1 MPDQSHITTQG
12 STGGLVIPPA
22 VQEKHPELIDLIL
35 KSESM
40 NDGERQYWVD
50 ILPVMTPD
58 QVEQLRNIL
67 QNERDQLAAIDA
79 KYAQEIAAVA
89 PQATLKEMAKER
101 SEHIAQR
108 GAKEQVVRSEESAA
122 AEDILKKME

>member
-1 MPDQSHITTQG
+1 MADQPQPGRQSSASG
-12 STGGLVIPPA
+12 VIVPPA
-22 VQEKHPELIDLIL
+22 VREKYPALIDLIL

-58 QVEQLRNIL
+58 QVEQLRTIL

-89 PQATLKEMAKER
+89 PEAALKEMAKER
-101 SEHIAQR
+101 SEQIAER
-108 GAKEQVVRSEESAA
+108 TAKEQEARSQESAA
-122 AEDILKKME
+122 AEDILKKMD